1 MEARV
6 RHAEQLR
13 TLAAQTQPLIELQ
26 TRDRRNVMEESTAEA
41 QLVEAIVNDAVPTR
55 TRTTRQSNAMEE

>member
-13 TLAAQTQPLIELQ
+13 TLAAQTQPLQ
-26 TRDRRNVMEESTAEA
+26 TRDCRNVMEESTAEA
-41 QLVEAIVNDAVPTR
+41 QLVEAIVNEAVPTR

>member
-55 TRTTRQSNAMEE
+55 TRTTRQSYAMEE